1 MRKRFRF
8 KKKGLKFIR
17 YGLVLVFVVIIYVIA
32 SFLLSK
38 IKITINNEDLIKY
51 MLMDANKYISFEDK
65 NSFTDIILDSFYGI
79 NLNKPITIL
88 QSSSYYLN
96 EREEVVLVY
105 NENYQEDIP
114 VIKEETFTNPVV
126 YIYSTHPTETFIDD
140 ELSAHNIEPN
150 IKAMSEVLKD
160 KLEEIGVPTIVEQGD
175 IPAYLKEHNYN
186 YNQSYSASKYFL
198 EQFLK
203 EKNDIKL
210 YIDLHRDGTAYKNT
224 VTTIGDKRYAK
235 IMFVLGGASTNYDST
250 VDTSNKI
257 NDYFKKYY
265 PSMTRGMYLHK
276 NSIFNQNMAENMV
289 LIELGGNEN
298 KITEVLNT
306 IDVLAQAIKEFVYE
320 T

>member
-8 KKKGLKFIR
+8 KKRGIKFIK
-17 YGLVLVFVVIIYVIA
+17 YGLVLGLVVIIYVVA
-32 SFLLSK
+32 SLLLSK
-38 IKITINNEDLIKY
+38 IKIVANNEDLIKY
-51 MLMDANKYISFEDK
+51 MLIDANKYITFEDK
-65 NSFTDIILDSFYGI
+65 SSFTDIILDTFYGI

-88 QSSSYYLN
+88 QGSSYYLTQ
-96 EREEVVLVY
+96 REEVGLVY
-105 NENYQEDIP
+105 NDNFETDIP
-114 VIKEETFTNPVV
+114 VIKEEIYSKPVV
-126 YIYSTHPTETFIDD
+126 YIYSTHPTETFVDD
-140 ELSAHNIEPN
+140 ELSIHNIEPN

-175 IPAYLKEHNYN
+175 VPKYLKDHNYN
-186 YNQSYSASKYFL
+186 YNQSYLASKYFL

-203 EKNDIKL
+203 EKKDIKL

-224 VTTIGDKRYAK
+224 VTTIDNKKYAK
-235 IMFVLGGASTNYDST
+235 VMFVLGGASTNYDST

-257 NDYFKKYY
+257 NDYFKKNY

-276 NSIFNQNMAENMV
+276 NSIFNQNMAKNMV

-306 IDVLAQAIKEFVYE
+306 IDVLAEAIKEFVYE
-320 T
+320 N